1 MLQDTDLGEKENKLK
16 VVVIGDAPLIEI
28 IMLYLWSEW
37 ISELDSVEE
46 WVTLDLINTTTTNPI
61 IIVIIN
67 WMISTNIYGN
77 KIDINVNI
85 ININND
91 K

>member
-1 MLQDTDLGEKENKLK
+1 MLQDTDLGEKENGLK

-28 IMLYLWSEW
+28 IVLYLWSEW

-91 K
+91 

>member
-67 WMISTNIYGN
+67 WMLSTYIYGN

-91 K
+91 